1 MAIGLGIQKRKNKKK
16 KQWWR
21 RTKNETKED
30 LALTHITLK
39 RMQNKVF
46 KSPTQFKF
54 FKNLFFIRE
63 INTSL
68 SQLMLQV
75 NYNTGHLYVS
85 V

>member
-1 MAIGLGIQKRKNKKK
+1 
-16 KQWWR
+16 
-21 RTKNETKED
+21 
-30 LALTHITLK
+30 
-39 RMQNKVF
+39 MQNKVF